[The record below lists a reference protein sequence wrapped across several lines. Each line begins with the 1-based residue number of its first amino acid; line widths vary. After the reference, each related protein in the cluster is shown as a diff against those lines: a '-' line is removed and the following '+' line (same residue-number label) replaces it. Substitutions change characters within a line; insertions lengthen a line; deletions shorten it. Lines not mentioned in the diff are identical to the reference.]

1 MCYFLCFS
9 KQEMYATKVIPT
21 EHKDIIHDVSF
32 DFYGRRMATC
42 SSDHTVK
49 IWDLS
54 ENDQWICT
62 ADWKTHS
69 GSVWKVTWAHPEFG
83 QVIATCSFDRTAVVW
98 EEQVGEVSAIAQIGR
113 TSHWIQRA
121 SLVDSSNSVTDLKF
135 SPRHLGLLLAMCY
148 KDGVVRI
155 YEAPD
160 VMNLSHWSVQYVIN
174 CKLASAS
181 CISWNP
187 SRSHP
192 PMLAVGTD
200 DPRNNAGGKVEI
212 FEMLGRKWNKIT
224 TLMGITDAV
233 HDIAFAPNVGRSRH
247 LLAIASK
254 DIHIMALNP
263 VKDKPP
269 QGGNAAPLSEQPC
282 ITSLATLTDHESQVW
297 RVEWNLTGTVLSST
311 GDDGFVR
318 LWKDNYLGTWTCISY
333 SKGDGRDFLS
343 TGGQRGSTGSNPVHN
358 PMDVTTTLTKTHP
371 IY

>member
-1 MCYFLCFS
+1 
-9 KQEMYATKVIPT
+9 MYLAKSIPT

-49 IWDLS
+49 IWDLYDNG
-54 ENDQWICT
+54 EWVCK

-98 EEQVGEVSAIAQIGR
+98 EEQVGEVSTSSHGR
-113 TSHWIQRA
+113 ANQWIQRA

-135 SPRHLGLLLAMCY
+135 SPKHLGLLLAMCY

-160 VMNLSHWSVQYVIN
+160 VMNLSHWSVQHVIN

-187 SRSHP
+187 SRSHA
-192 PMLAVGTD
+192 PMLAVGSD
-200 DPRNNAGGKVEI
+200 DPRPTAGGKVEI
-212 FEMLGRKWNKIT
+212 HECSSSGRKWTKIA
-224 TLMGITDAV
+224 TLMGITDPV
-233 HDIAFAPNVGRSRH
+233 HDVAFAPNVGRSRH

-254 DIHIMALNP
+254 DIHIVAM
-263 VKDKPP
+263 KPLKEKP
-269 QGGNAAPLSEQPC
+269 SQSASGFPEKPD
-282 ITSLATLTDHESQVW
+282 ITVIATLQEHEAQVW
-297 RVEWNLTGTVLSST
+297 RVEWNLTGTILSST
-311 GDDGFVR
+311 GDDGRVR
-318 LWKDNYLGTWTCISY
+318 LWKANYLDNWKCIAEM
-333 SKGDGRDFLS
+333 KGDDSQTQQNATPQRSMPTTS
-343 TGGQRGSTGSNPVHN
+343 TTGQNVI
-358 PMDVTTTLTKTHP
+358 DITTLQKTHP
-371 IY
+371 LY

>member
-1 MCYFLCFS
+1 
-9 KQEMYATKVIPT
+9 MYATKVIPT

-49 IWDLS
+49 IWDLN
-54 ENDQWICT
+54 ENEQWVCT

-83 QVIATCSFDRTAVVW
+83 QVIATCSFDCTAVVW
-98 EEQVGEVSAIAQIGR
+98 EEQVGEVNAISQIGKS
-113 TSHWIQRA
+113 SHWIQRA

-160 VMNLSHWSVQYVIN
+160 VMNLSCWSVQFVIT

-187 SRSHP
+187 SRSHL

-200 DPRNNAGGKVEI
+200 DPRTNAGGKVEI
-212 FEMLGRKWNKIT
+212 FEMSNSARKWIKIA
-224 TLMGITDAV
+224 TLMGVTDPV

-263 VKDKPP
+263 TKEKHVTNGGGSGGD
-269 QGGNAAPLSEQPC
+269 GGNSNEPHMTA
-282 ITSLATLTDHESQVW
+282 LATLTDHESQVW

-318 LWKDNYLGTWTCISY
+318 LWKDNYLGTWTCISQ
-333 SKGDGRDFLS
+333 SKGDGRDLLAN
-343 TGGQRGSTGSNPVHN
+343 GGQRSRAPSNSVQ
-358 PMDVTTTLTKTHP
+358 TLTDANAMQKSHAVH
-371 IY
+371 